1 MNNKKYL
8 FGIIVVLL
16 IGVIVVSIF
25 SRKEKDTLVVGSL
38 LPLSGQVS
46 AYGTMMQRG
55 QLLALEEI
63 KSKYNDSIK
72 IAFFNTEHLKDVALS
87 RLMEAKNNNIQ
98 YFVEL
103 FGSDQV
109 EHCLNYAYD
118 NNLFILS
125 GVDTK
130 PDLVE
135 KGKGNFARIMP
146 SDADATREI
155 FLWIEEQGL
164 KNVAI
169 LYVNDDWGEG
179 LLNSALYNLNYS
191 PLNLV
196 GQFDI
201 NRNQQSFTSTVSK
214 IKEKNPDALCLF
226 IYPDDGGRFIK
237 EARRQNLKAGFYATE
252 NFTGN
257 DMIQTAQNSAEGVN
271 LIVPATPESN
281 PVHKQMVEKYIE
293 KYKEEPTIFS
303 LKGYD
308 AVLVLY
314 DVLQKAKTI
323 ASENYTIE
331 DVKKVIA
338 NNYHFYGATGDIRFD
353 ENGEFIPTKYERM
366 TYIVQDKEIQL
377 VPVK

>member
-1 MNNKKYL
+1 MNKKYL

-16 IGVIVVSIF
+16 IGVIVVAVF
-25 SRKEKDTLVVGSL
+25 SRKEENTLVVGSL

-179 LLNSALYNLNYS
+179 LLNSALYNLSNS
-191 PLNLV
+191 FLNLV
-196 GQFDI
+196 GQFDM

-237 EARRQNLKAGFYATE
+237 EASRQNLKADFYSTE
-252 NFTGN
+252 TFTGN
-257 DMIQTAQNSAEGVN
+257 DMIKTAQNSAEGVK
-271 LIVPATPESN
+271 LIVPATPENN
-281 PVHKQMVEKYIE
+281 PIHKQMIDKYIA
-293 KYKEEPTIFS
+293 KYNEEPTIFA

-314 DVLQKAKTI
+314 DVLQKAKNI
-323 ASENYTIE
+323 SENYTIE
-331 DVKKVIA
+331 DVKKVITD
-338 NNYHFYGATGDIRFD
+338 NYHFYGATGDIRFD
-353 ENGEFIPTKYERM
+353 EKGEFVPTKYERM
-366 TYIVQDKEIQL
+366 TYTVKDKEIQL

>member
-1 MNNKKYL
+1 MNKKWL
-8 FGIIVVLL
+8 FGIIIVLL
-16 IGVIVVSIF
+16 AGVIAVSIL
-25 SRKEKDTLVVGSL
+25 SRKEENTLVIGSL

-55 QLLALEEI
+55 QLLALDEI
-63 KSKYNDSIK
+63 KSKYDDSIK

-87 RLMEAKNNNIQ
+87 RLMEAKNNNIK

-109 EHCLNYAYD
+109 EHCLDYAYN
-118 NNLFILS
+118 NNLFIFS

-130 PDLVE
+130 PELVE

-146 SDADATREI
+146 SDADATKEI
-155 FLWIEEQGL
+155 FLWIEEQNM

-179 LLNSALYNLNYS
+179 LLNSALYNMSNS
-191 PLNLV
+191 SLNLV

-237 EARRQNLKAGFYATE
+237 EAGRQNLKTGFYATE

-257 DMIQTAQNSAEGVN
+257 DMIKTAQNSAEGVK
-271 LIVPATPESN
+271 LIVPATSENN
-281 PVHKQMVEKYIE
+281 PVHKQMVERYIE
-293 KYKEEPTIFS
+293 KYNEEPTIFA

-314 DVLQKAKTI
+314 DVLQKAKNI
-323 ASENYTIE
+323 ASENYTVD
-331 DVKKVIA
+331 DVKRLITD
-338 NNYHFYGATGDIRFD
+338 NYRFYGATGNISFD
-353 ENGEFIPTKYERM
+353 KNGEFIPTKYQRM
-366 TYIVQDKEIQL
+366 IYTVKGKEIQL
-377 VPVK
+377 VPVR

>member
-1 MNNKKYL
+1 MNKKYL
-8 FGIIVVLL
+8 FGIIVVFLL
-16 IGVIVVSIF
+16 GVIAVSIF
-25 SRKEKDTLVVGSL
+25 NRKEENTLVIGAL

-55 QLLALEEI
+55 QLLALDEI
-63 KSKYNDSIK
+63 KTKYNDSVK

-87 RLMEAKNNNIQ
+87 RLMEAKNNNIE

-109 EHCLNYAYD
+109 EHCLNYAYN
-118 NNLFILS
+118 NNLFIFS

-130 PDLVE
+130 PELVE

-155 FLWIEEQGL
+155 FLWIEEQNM

-179 LLNSALYNLNYS
+179 LLNSALYNLDS
-191 PLNLV
+191 SSLNLV

-237 EARRQNLKAGFYATE
+237 EASRQNLRTNFYATE

-257 DMIQTAQNSAEGVN
+257 DMIKTAQNSAEGVK
-271 LIVPATPESN
+271 LIVPATSETN
-281 PVHKQMVEKYIE
+281 PINKQMVEKYIE
-293 KYKEEPTIFS
+293 KYNEEPTIFA

-314 DVLQKAKTI
+314 DVLQKAKNI
-323 ASENYTIE
+323 ASDNYTVD
-331 DVKKVIA
+331 DVKKVITD
-338 NNYHFYGATGDIRFD
+338 NYHFYGATGDIGFD
-353 ENGEFIPTKYERM
+353 KKGEFIPTKYERM
-366 TYIVQDKEIQL
+366 IYTVKDKEIQL
-377 VPVK
+377 VPVR

>member
-1 MNNKKYL
+1 MKKYL

-16 IGVIVVSIF
+16 IGVIAVSIF
-25 SRKEKDTLVVGSL
+25 SRKEKDTLVFGSL

-72 IAFFNTEHLKDVALS
+72 IAFFNTEHLKDVALF
-87 RLMEAKNNNIQ
+87 RLMEAKNNNIK

-135 KGKGNFARIMP
+135 KGRGNFARIMP

-155 FLWIEEQGL
+155 FLWIEEQGM

-179 LLNSALYNLNYS
+179 LLNSALYNLKYS
-191 PLNLV
+191 SLNLV

-201 NRNQQSFTSTVSK
+201 NRKQQSFTSTVSK

-237 EARRQNLKAGFYATE
+237 EASRQNLKSGFYATE

-257 DMIQTAQNSAEGVN
+257 DMIQTAQNSAEGVK

-293 KYKEEPTIFS
+293 RYNEEPTIFS

-314 DVLQKAKTI
+314 DVLQKAKAI
-323 ASENYTIE
+323 ASENFTID
-331 DVKKVIA
+331 DVKKVIT
-338 NNYHFYGATGDIRFD
+338 NNYHFYGAIGDIRFD
-353 ENGEFIPTKYERM
+353 EKGEFIPTKYERM
-366 TYIVQDKEIQL
+366 TYTVKDNEIQL
-377 VPVK
+377 VPVR

>member
-1 MNNKKYL
+1 MNKRYL

-16 IGVIVVSIF
+16 AGVIVISIF
-25 SRKEKDTLVVGSL
+25 SRKEKNTLVIGSL

-55 QLLALEEI
+55 QLLALDEI

-87 RLMEAKNNNIQ
+87 RLMEAKNNNIT
-98 YFVEL
+98 YFVEI

-109 EHCLNYAYD
+109 EHCLNYAYS

-135 KGKGNFARIMP
+135 KGKGYFARIMP
-146 SDADATREI
+146 SDADATEEI
-155 FLWIEEQGL
+155 FLWIEEQNL

-179 LLNSALYNLNYS
+179 LLSSALYNLS
-191 PLNLV
+191 KSSLNFV

-214 IKEKNPDALCLF
+214 IKEKNIDALCLF

-237 EARRQNLKAGFYATE
+237 EASRQNLKADFYATE

-257 DMIQTAQNSAEGVN
+257 DMIKTAQNSAEGVK
-271 LIVPATPESN
+271 LIVPSTSESN
-281 PVHKQMVEKYIE
+281 TVHKEMVEKYIE
-293 KYKEEPTIFS
+293 KYKEEPTIFA

-314 DVLQKAKTI
+314 DVLQKAKGI
-323 ASENYTIE
+323 ASDNYTVD
-331 DVKKVIA
+331 DVKRVIT
-338 NNYHFYGATGDIRFD
+338 NNYHFYGATGDISFD
-353 ENGEFIPTKYERM
+353 EKGEFIPTKYERM
-366 TYIVQDKEIQL
+366 IYTVKDKEIQL

>member
-1 MNNKKYL
+1 MNKKYL
-8 FGIIVVLL
+8 FGIIIVLL
-16 IGVIVVSIF
+16 VGVIAVSVF
-25 SRKEKDTLVVGSL
+25 NRKKENNLVVGSL
-38 LPLSGQVS
+38 LPLSGQYG
-46 AYGTMMQRG
+46 AYGTMAQRG
-55 QLLALEEI
+55 QLLALDEI

-72 IAFFNTEHLKDVALS
+72 IAFFDTEYLKDVALS
-87 RLMEAKNNNIQ
+87 RLMEAKNNNVK
-98 YFVEL
+98 YFVEI

-109 EHCLNYAYD
+109 EHCLDYAYN
-118 NNLFILS
+118 NNLFVFS

-135 KGKGNFARIMP
+135 KGKGNFACIMP

-155 FLWIEEQGL
+155 FLWMEEQNM

-179 LLNSALYNLNYS
+179 LLSSALYNLSNS
-191 PLNLV
+191 SLNLV

-214 IKEKNPDALCLF
+214 IKEKNPDALCVF

-237 EARRQNLKAGFYATE
+237 EASRQNLKAELYATE

-257 DMIQTAQNSAEGVN
+257 DMIKTAQSLAEGVK
-271 LIVPATPESN
+271 LIIPATSGNN
-281 PVHKQMVEKYIE
+281 PVNKQLVEKYME
-293 KYKEEPTIFS
+293 KYKEEPTIFA

-314 DVLQKAKTI
+314 DVLQKAKNI
-323 ASENYTIE
+323 ASEDYTID
-331 DVKKVIA
+331 DVKNVIRD
-338 NNYHFYGATGDIRFD
+338 NYHFYGATGDIGFN
-353 ENGEFIPTKYERM
+353 EKGEFIPTKYERM
-366 TYIVQDKEIQL
+366 VYTIKDKEIQL

>member
-1 MNNKKYL
+1 MNKKYL

-16 IGVIVVSIF
+16 LAVIIISVF
-25 SRKEKDTLVVGSL
+25 SRKEENTLVVGSL
-38 LPLSGQVS
+38 LPLSGKAS
-46 AYGTMMQRG
+46 AYGTMMQKG
-55 QLLALEEI
+55 QLLALDEI

-72 IAFFNTEHLKDVALS
+72 IAFFNTEYLKDVALS
-87 RLMEAKNNNIQ
+87 RLMEAKNNNIN

-135 KGKGNFARIMP
+135 KGKGNFVRIMP

-155 FLWIEEQGL
+155 FLWIEEQGM
-164 KNVAI
+164 KDVAI
-169 LYVNDDWGEG
+169 LYLNDDWGEG
-179 LLNSALYNLNYS
+179 LLNSALYNLSNS
-191 PLNLV
+191 SLNLV
-196 GQFDI
+196 GQFDV

-226 IYPDDGGRFIK
+226 MFPDDGGRFIK
-237 EARRQNLKAGFYATE
+237 EARRQNLKADFYATE

-257 DMIQTAQNSAEGVN
+257 DMIKTAQNSAEGVK
-271 LIVPATPESN
+271 LIVPSTSESN
-281 PVHKQMVEKYIE
+281 PVNKQMVEKYIE
-293 KYKEEPTIFS
+293 KYNEEPTIFA

-314 DVLQKAKTI
+314 DVLQKAKNI
-323 ASENYTIE
+323 ASENYTID
-331 DVKKVIA
+331 DVKRVITD
-338 NNYHFYGATGDIRFD
+338 NYHFYGATGDIRFD
-353 ENGEFIPTKYERM
+353 EKGEFVPTKYERM
-366 TYIVQDKEIQL
+366 TYIVKDKEIQL
-377 VPVK
+377 VPIK

>member
-1 MNNKKYL
+1 MNKKYL

-16 IGVIVVSIF
+16 IGVIVISIF
-25 SRKEKDTLVVGSL
+25 KPKKENTLVVGSL

-55 QLLALEEI
+55 QLLALDEI
-63 KSKYNDSIK
+63 KSKYSDSIK
-72 IAFFNTEHLKDVALS
+72 ISFFNTEHLKDVALS

-109 EHCLNYAYD
+109 EHCLDYAYN
-118 NNLFILS
+118 NNLFIFS

-130 PDLVE
+130 PGLVE
-135 KGKGNFARIMP
+135 MSKGNFACIMP

-155 FLWIEEQGL
+155 FLWIEEQNM

-179 LLNSALYNLNYS
+179 LLNSALYNLNNLS
-191 PLNLV
+191 LNLV

-201 NRNQQSFTSTVSK
+201 NRNQQSFTSTVTK

-237 EARRQNLKAGFYATE
+237 EANRQNLKAEFYATE

-257 DMIQTAQNSAEGVN
+257 DMIKTAQNSAEGVK
-271 LIVPATPESN
+271 LIIPATSESN
-281 PVHKQMVEKYIE
+281 PVNKQMVEKYIE
-293 KYKEEPTIFS
+293 KYNEEPTIFA

-314 DVLQKAKTI
+314 DVLQKAKNIT
-323 ASENYTIE
+323 SEDYTID
-331 DVKKVIA
+331 DVKNVIRD
-338 NNYHFYGATGDIRFD
+338 NYHFYGATGDIRFD
-353 ENGEFIPTKYERM
+353 EKGEFIPTKYERM
-366 TYIVQDKEIQL
+366 IYTIKNKEIQL

>member
-1 MNNKKYL
+1 MNKKYL
-8 FGIIVVLL
+8 FGIIVILL
-16 IGVIVVSIF
+16 IGVIAVSIF
-25 SRKEKDTLVVGSL
+25 TRREENTLVVGSL

-87 RLMEAKNNNIQ
+87 RLMEAKNNNIT

-109 EHCLNYAYD
+109 EHCLDYAYN
-118 NNLFILS
+118 NNLFIFS

-130 PDLVE
+130 SELVE
-135 KGKGNFARIMP
+135 KGKGNFGRIMP
-146 SDADATREI
+146 SDADATKEI
-155 FLWIEEQGL
+155 FSWIEEQNM

-179 LLNSALYNLNYS
+179 LLNSALYNLSNS
-191 PLNLV
+191 SLNLV
-196 GQFDI
+196 GKFDI

-237 EARRQNLKAGFYATE
+237 EASRQNLKADFYATE

-257 DMIQTAQNSAEGVN
+257 DMIKTAQNAAEGVK
-271 LIVPATPESN
+271 LIVPATPENN
-281 PVHKQMVEKYIE
+281 PIHKQMIDRYIAKYN
-293 KYKEEPTIFS
+293 EEPTIFA

-314 DVLQKAKTI
+314 DVLQKAKNI
-323 ASENYTIE
+323 SENYTID
-331 DVKKVIA
+331 DVKKLITD
-338 NNYHFYGATGDIRFD
+338 NYHFYGATGDISFD
-353 ENGEFIPTKYERM
+353 KNGEFIPTKYERM
-366 TYIVQDKEIQL
+366 IYTVKDKEIQL